1 MIVGIVLAVVLV
13 ICIVLLLLFAR
24 ATGRWCFADDEYGYQ
39 DPMDTKRRPRTQ
51 AQVYR
56 FSLSLALVY
65 KVGFALLFCCCMVN
79 ILLYKETVARDSVLL
94 WQFQVKEYLHDLTLA
109 FYR

>member
-13 ICIVLLLLFAR
+13 VFIVLLLLFAR

-39 DPMDTKRRPRTQ
+39 DPMDPKRRPRTQ

-56 FSLSLALVY
+56 FTQT
-65 KVGFALLFCCCMVN
+65 FALHYIFTV
-79 ILLYKETVARDSVLL
+79 LYISEV
-94 WQFQVKEYLHDLTLA
+94 
-109 FYR
+109 